1 MASDGIQEIEVT
13 DDSIRILMTS
23 HVPALY
29 GHHGSSWCHRPS
41 MMQAHRMLGM
51 VATDVARMPAPA
63 QPGMLTP
70 LPWRAE

>member
-29 GHHGSSWCHRPS
+29 GHHGSSWCRRPS
-41 MMQAHRMLGM
+41 MMQAHLTPGM

-63 QPGMLTP
+63 QPGMFTP